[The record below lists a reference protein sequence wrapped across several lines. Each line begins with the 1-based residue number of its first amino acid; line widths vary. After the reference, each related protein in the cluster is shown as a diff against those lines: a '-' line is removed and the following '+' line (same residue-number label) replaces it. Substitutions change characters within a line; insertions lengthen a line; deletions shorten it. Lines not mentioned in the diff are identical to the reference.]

1 MTQSSNLKDKID
13 VTQKE
18 INNILPENVSIL
30 NNMQNFNIE
39 VYTKTIKNL
48 RG

>member
-1 MTQSSNLKDKID
+1 MKEKID

-30 NNMQNFNIE
+30 NNFPR
-39 VYTKTIKNL
+39 IKWTEKYHYNL
-48 RG
+48 PK